1 MNGKAKKAHYD
12 NAEIEALVFD
22 ASDIV
27 TASTP
32 EGWGQGG
39 SGIDG
44 EGWDEN

>member
-1 MNGKAKKAHYD
+1 MSKKIKKAHYV
-12 NAEIEALVFD
+12 NAEIEALFFEV
-22 ASDIV
+22 SDIV

-39 SGIDG
+39 IDS